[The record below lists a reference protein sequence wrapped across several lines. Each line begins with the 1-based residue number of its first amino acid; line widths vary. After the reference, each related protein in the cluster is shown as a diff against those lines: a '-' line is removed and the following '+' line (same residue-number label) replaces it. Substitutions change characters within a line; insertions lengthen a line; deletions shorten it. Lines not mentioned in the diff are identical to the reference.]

1 MTKRDYELIAA
12 AIATIP
18 SELRVAPET
27 REAIARHVARALLGT
42 NPHFDTERFVRACT
56 GADERPHAR
65 ERRKASLKAGRER
78 VRAVLGGSRPVTFGT
93 LQPDGTLTGVRQI
106 KQSDLRACP
115 FSILAAEHYREDGTC
130 KCNDPE
136 HQAMMIREWGY
147 KPSDFKRVGLIK

>member
-1 MTKRDYELIAA
+1 MTKRDYELIAS
-12 AIATIP
+12 AIATLP
-18 SELRVAPET
+18 RVLVLKPDE

-65 ERRKASLKAGRER
+65 ERRKASLRAGRER
-78 VRAVLGGSRPVTFGT
+78 VRSVLGGNAVTFGT
-93 LQPDGTLTGVRQI
+93 LQPDGALTGVRQI

-130 KCNDPE
+130 KCSDPE
-136 HQAMMIREWGY
+136 HRAMMIREWGY
-147 KPSDFKRVGLIK
+147 KPGDFKRVGLT